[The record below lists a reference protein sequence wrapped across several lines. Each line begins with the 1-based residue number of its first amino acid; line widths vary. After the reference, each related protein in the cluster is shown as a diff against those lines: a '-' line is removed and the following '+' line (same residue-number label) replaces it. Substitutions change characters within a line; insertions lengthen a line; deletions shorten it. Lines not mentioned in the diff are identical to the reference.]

1 MVDRVFITS
10 EGLVRALNFIQ
21 KDWTFKEWG
30 IKSVISSRT
39 PRGVG
44 RFNAEKIRLR
54 EDQEERAPRDTNP
67 PKEHETQLFRKKAA
81 PLTLDAGRQFIHHT
95 TILPKSL
102 ALSLVTS
109 VHN

>member
-1 MVDRVFITS
+1 MFKETLRMVDRVFITS

-30 IKSVISSRT
+30 IKSVISERPSRT

-54 EDQEERAPRDTNP
+54 EDLNIA
-67 PKEHETQLFRKKAA
+67 
-81 PLTLDAGRQFIHHT
+81 
-95 TILPKSL
+95 
-102 ALSLVTS
+102 
-109 VHN
+109 